1 MPAVVALDLS
11 VGGLL
16 YTCIPFNGWYSVT
29 EIVRNLT
36 DEARYNQ
43 CLPVAKKL
51 GFDTKSNVTM
61 WRDKV
66 TRMSRGMGDR
76 GASRHGW
83 GWGVCVFVCQ
93 CLWVCVC
100 GGGARMHAHAPR
112 HTVGLNGS
120 HRCAP
125 PPPNM
130 PLPPPVMPAGY
141 RRGGGGRHQQ
151 LP

>member
-83 GWGVCVFVCQ
+83 GWGVQVGQGRVWRHAVP
-93 CLWVCVC
+93 WVGVR
-100 GGGARMHAHAPR
+100 G
-112 HTVGLNGS
+112 TGLGMY
-120 HRCAP
+120 HRTSP
-125 PPPNM
+125 WSG
-130 PLPPPVMPAGY
+130 L
-141 RRGGGGRHQQ
+141 GR
-151 LP
+151 LVLLLTSR